1 MKLKK
6 ENFDH
11 PLPFLLAVT
20 LFVVAASALIGIGL
34 AKLGLSGPA
43 AVFGQSASNS

>member
-1 MKLKK
+1 MAKLTK

-34 AKLGLSGPA
+34 AKLGFSGPA
-43 AVFGQSASNS
+43 AVFGRTTD